1 MVRSPLTDPLRSL
14 ADAWLGAVRTP
25 RRQVVVA
32 LAALAILVALL
43 VARQGTTRARLGAAG
58 GLGALA
64 ALVVAGAILERR
76 VWRDPAKV
84 IDRLAGRVD
93 PDRARRAL
101 RALTLLGDDGD
112 VRDEGTSAELARLHV
127 ARTLAALPADRVA
140 DGARRLGRGF
150 AIAATIVG
158 VGALGLAMLRAWS
171 VLEGADVLFARHG
184 IAPASMQW
192 LEEDETE
199 LRARPPDYL
208 HQEEHRYA
216 SFARLALPRGTLLTF
231 RGSPLHANRRLLLTD
246 GASEVPFVDDGAG
259 RVVAR
264 WPLVDTVTLRVVARF
279 GDVIIGEPKATEV
292 TSIADLAPVVLLE
305 GAPRQIHL
313 ASCVSGDPTGCG
325 QQGDAADGDG
335 SDIRIRYEA
344 TDDHGLREV
353 HLVLRSGT
361 REERRVLA
369 RLDGET
375 RYDRGGHSLRAR
387 DPFLKKSHAPVE
399 VRVEAKDNDPLT
411 GPKWGVSEAITII
424 PPDVGEPEARRL
436 DALRKLR
443 DALVDSLAW
452 RIGHDV
458 PREAAPRRAFLADER
473 RAIEDDSERLE
484 TALTATYAGV
494 RIPLRLQAMMRG
506 QVRKLRDAVDAESKA
521 PSAATHANVVKA
533 SEKLVLV
540 VDAVVHGLAVRDARD
555 AARQL
560 ADVADDLALGA
571 SQMARSNER
580 DRGSVRMEASAH
592 ILGGGAK
599 SMRRFGELGRDLGGI
614 IDGDLSRV
622 ARAKSASDFFHGE
635 LAARDL
641 AARLRQPDPSFG
653 GGGGGGRSG
662 RGGGES
668 GGGRGTPGDE
678 GGEPDEAQRAF
689 NEAAQELERLAQD
702 HAGQMNKVE
711 QALNGAQSDE
721 ELKAMLEEAKKH
733 AQSVRDAA
741 KPLPSVGGGSDSWTS
756 KGSAAKEHA
765 EQMAKSLE
773 QGSPADAVQSGH
785 NALNALEEAKRIAA
799 RERWFG
805 DHDSDS
811 EKKIEDAKKKLEG
824 EVKWAEQQLE
834 ALRKKAAER
843 ASKQLSQQGDEEEGM
858 ADRASKLGEKGR
870 DTAGLPQ
877 PALESLDDAEKA
889 ARQAAQA
896 LKRGDAERAMEHQRE
911 AQRKL
916 EMAKQALGEG
926 QEEGQKSEGDDGPAA
941 LDHADIPKADAHKGP
956 EEFRKRVIKGLG
968 QPSSGRLKDAVRRY
982 AEGLLR

>member
-1 MVRSPLTDPLRSL
+1 VRSPLIDPLESL
-14 ADAWLGAVRTP
+14 ADAWRGAVRTP
-25 RRQVVVA
+25 RRRA
-32 LAALAILVALL
+32 ILAVSALAILVALL
-43 VARQGTTRARLGAAG
+43 VARQGTTRARIGAVC

-64 ALVVAGAILERR
+64 AMVFAAAVVERR
-76 VWRDPAKV
+76 VWRDPARV

-101 RALTLLGDDGD
+101 RALTLLGADGD
-112 VRDEGTSAELARLHV
+112 VRGDGTSAELARLHV
-127 ARTLAALPADRVA
+127 ARTIAALPAERVSE
-140 DGARRLGRGF
+140 GARRLGRAL
-150 AIAATIVG
+150 AIAGAVFG
-158 VGALGLAMLRAWS
+158 LAALGLLVARAWS
-171 VLEGADVLFARHG
+171 VLEGADVLFARRG
-184 IAPASMQW
+184 VAPVAMQW
-192 LEEDETE
+192 LDPEETE
-199 LRARPPDYL
+199 LGARPPDYL
-208 HQEEHRYA
+208 HQEERRYA
-216 SFARLALPRGTLLTF
+216 PFAHLALPRGTLLTF
-231 RGSPLHANRRLLLTD
+231 RGTAVHPNRRLSLTD
-246 GASEVPFVDDGAG
+246 GESEVPFVDDGAD
-259 RVVAR
+259 RLVAR
-264 WPLVDTVTLRVVARF
+264 WPLAETVTLRVVARF
-279 GDVIIGEPKATEV
+279 GDVVIAEPKETEV
-292 TSIADLAPVVLLE
+292 TSIADAAPMVVLE

-313 ASCVSGDPTGCG
+313 ASCVSGDPKGCG
-325 QQGDAADGDG
+325 QDAADADGDSNG
-335 SDIRIRYEA
+335 DIRIRYEA

-375 RYDRGGHSLRAR
+375 RYDRGGHALRAR

-411 GPKWGVSEAITII
+411 GPKWGASEAITII

-436 DALRKLR
+436 DALRALR

-452 RIGHDV
+452 RIAHDV
-458 PREAAPRRAFLADER
+458 PREAGARRTFLDGER
-473 RAIEDDSERLE
+473 RGIEDDSERVE

-494 RIPLRLQAMMRG
+494 RVPLRLQAMLRG
-506 QVRKLRDAVDAESKA
+506 QVRKLRDATLAEAKA
-521 PSAATHANVVKA
+521 PATAAHANVIKG

-540 VDAVVHGLAVRDARD
+540 VDAVVRGLGVRDARD
-555 AARQL
+555 SARQL
-560 ADVADDLALGA
+560 ADVADELALGA
-571 SQMARSNER
+571 SQMARTGER
-580 DRGSVRMEASAH
+580 DRGSVRMDASAH
-592 ILGGGAK
+592 ILAGGAK
-599 SMRRFGELGRDLGGI
+599 SLRHFGELGRDLGGI
-614 IDGDLSRV
+614 VVGDLSRV
-622 ARAKSASDFFHGE
+622 ARAKAASDFFHGE

-653 GGGGGGRSG
+653 GGGGRSG

-668 GGGRGTPGDE
+668 GGGRGTPGDGEE
-678 GGEPDEAQRAF
+678 GQEPDEAQRAF

-702 HAGQMNKVE
+702 HAGQMSKVE
-711 QALNGAQSDE
+711 QALNAAQSDE
-721 ELKAMLEEAKKH
+721 ELKAMAEEAKKH
-733 AQSVRDAA
+733 AENVREAA

-799 RERWFG
+799 RERWFR

-811 EKKIEDAKKKLEG
+811 EKKIEDARKKLDA
-824 EVKWAEQQLE
+824 EVKWAELALE
-834 ALRKKAAER
+834 TLRKKAAER
-843 ASKQLSQQGDEEEGM
+843 AGKQLAQQGDEEEAM
-858 ADRASKLGEKGR
+858 AERASKLGEKGR

-889 ARQAAQA
+889 AEKAAQA
-896 LKRGDAERAMEHQRE
+896 LKRGDAERAMQHQRE

-916 EMAKQALGEG
+916 EMAKQALGDG
-926 QEEGQKSEGDDGPAA
+926 QEDGQKGEGDDGPSA